1 MNDTN
6 KQEPNTS
13 KQKAVFLDR
22 DGVINRLELGK
33 YTTSWEKF
41 EFLDGVIPAIAKL
54 NKAGF
59 LVIIITNQS
68 AINRGLMSTQELVEI
83 HMRMLTE
90 IEKGG
95 ASVDAIYYCPHAP
108 DEGCDCR
115 KPKVGMFNQVNG
127 DYMIDYPNS
136 WFVGDF
142 ESDREVA
149 EKVGLK
155 FILAKGDGGL
165 RKAVDIILK

>member
-1 MNDTN
+1 MNDSNQKPTH
-6 KQEPNTS
+6 PT

-22 DGVINRLELGK
+22 DGVVNRLEMGD
-33 YTTSWEKF
+33 YVTSWDKF
-41 EFLDGVIPAIAKL
+41 EFLEGVIPAITEL
-54 NKAGF
+54 NNAGF

-68 AINRGLMSTQELVEI
+68 AVNRGLMSTQDLVEI

-90 IEKGG
+90 MEKKG

-115 KPKVGMFNQVNG
+115 KPKAGMFNQVNG
-127 DYMIDYPNS
+127 DFEIDYPNS

-149 EKVGLK
+149 QRMGLK
-155 FILAKGDGGL
+155 FIMAKGDNGL
-165 RKAVDIILK
+165 KNALGQILG